1 MSPLKVEYAKR
12 PEWKDG
18 TPKGYSKE
26 DPDDPSS
33 ITYILSIGATIDG
46 KLHGRDVTV
55 TSTERGFNVH
65 YANQPA
71 DIPDIVYDYKDHD
84 WIPLNNVDKVFAIPP
99 PPKEELH
106 EEPQG

>member
-18 TPKGYSKE
+18 PPEGYSNE
-26 DPDDPSS
+26 DPSDSSS
-33 ITYILSIGATIDG
+33 ITYILSVGAEIQG

-55 TSTERGFNVH
+55 TSTEQGFNVH

-71 DIPDIVYDYKDHD
+71 DIPDIVYSYKDHD
-84 WIPLNNVDKVFAIPP
+84 WIPLNNGDKVFAIQPL
-99 PPKEELH
+99 KEEPH
-106 EEPQG
+106 EEPQE